1 MGQIEI
7 PKKLKQIPPPP
18 KKKQNKL
25 GDDSSLKEIKEF

>member
-7 PKKLKQIPPPP
+7 PKKLKQIPPPQ
-18 KKKQNKL
+18 KKQNKL